1 MTVDCSCEGCEA
13 QELCGLSES
22 VSESSA
28 EDEAM
33 EAAGSTGC
41 GERASGSAFLL
52 RASAVRAS
60 STALGLAS
68 VRPGLAASAAQ
79 ALAVPSSAPAEKLV
93 DVWTD
98 HAAAF
103 APGEEVVVSVVRVMS
118 VNAVVW
124 AYIVPLFIMLVIL
137 VGGKLL
143 GFGDLGT
150 GGSALGAGALYYA
163 GLWLLRRRL
172 KRIPIFRLG
181 KL

>member
-1 MTVDCSCEGCEA
+1 MQTIIEHKGVVVSVSDRSVGVRMTVECSCEGCEA
-13 QELCGLSES
+13 VEFCGLSES
-22 VSESSA
+22 GAGEPD
-28 EDEAM
+28 ED
-33 EAAGSTGC
+33 AGSAGY
-41 GERASGSAFLL
+41 GERTSG
-52 RASAVRAS
+52 R
-60 STALGLAS
+60 
-68 VRPGLAASAAQ
+68 AAQ

-124 AYIVPLFIMLVIL
+124 TYIVPLLVMLVIL
-137 VGGKLL
+137 VGGKSL
-143 GFGDLGT
+143 GLGDTIT
-150 GGSALGAGALYYA
+150 GGATLGAGALYYA